1 MNLKISLNR
10 HSDTPLNRQLYAEL
24 SQLILN
30 GILEPGSRIPATRV
44 LAEELGVSRPTVTAC
59 LEQLLQEG
67 YIETRPGSGS
77 YVSSSLSKDSLE
89 RARKTKTRKAN
100 AASVADYELSDYG
113 KFIAKMPDPM
123 AIEEPKYSFYCW
135 RPALD
140 QFPLV
145 QWARVLGRH
154 ARRSSI
160 EMLDTEHDP
169 QGRLELR
176 EALAKMVKRFR
187 HVACH
192 PDQIFP
198 VMGLNQGLDLVA
210 RLHLDPKSTVLVEEP
225 GFLPASFR
233 ACGAEIHPVAVDDDG
248 LRIDRLPS
256 RNARENFDL
265 AYLTPAHQFPTSA
278 VMPLAR
284 RLEFLHWAKEHG
296 TLVLEDDYDSEY
308 QASGQP
314 IAALA
319 SLDKDQRVIYLG
331 TMNQTMFPSLGL
343 GYLIVPPRLVPVYRK
358 GRMLASEQ
366 MSPPIQAAIAEF
378 INEGHMERH
387 VKKLRS
393 IYSKRRE
400 TLVRSLEKHFG
411 ESVSIGP
418 HLRGV
423 FVSVGFNIGRHGGSS
438 LTEAEII
445 ERALGAG
452 VGLTSTRDFYIR
464 KAPARQFILGIGSLN
479 EKQIEEGV
487 RRLSKALKER

>member
-1 MNLKISLNR
+1 MKLTLDRESSR
-10 HSDTPLNRQLYAEL
+10 PLSRQLYDEL
-24 SQLILN
+24 SRLILE
-30 GILEPGSRIPATRV
+30 GVLEPGTRIPATRT
-44 LAEELGVSRPTVTAC
+44 LAESLGVSRPTVTAC

-77 YVSSSLSKDSLE
+77 YVSSTLSKSALE
-89 RARKTKTRKAN
+89 QARKVSSKKAT
-100 AASVADYELSDYG
+100 AASVSNYELSEYG
-113 KFIAKMPDPM
+113 RFIAKMPDPM
-123 AIEEPKYSFYCW
+123 PVEEPKYSFYCW

-154 ARRSSI
+154 ARQSSI
-160 EMLDTEHDP
+160 EMLDTERDP

-198 VMGLNQGLDLVA
+198 VMGLNQGLDLVS
-210 RLHLDPKSTVLVEEP
+210 RLHLDGRSTVIVEEP
-225 GFLPASFR
+225 GFLPAPFQ
-233 ACGAEIHPVAVDDDG
+233 ACGARIHPVAVDQDG
-248 LRIDRLPS
+248 MRVNRLPS
-256 RNARENFDL
+256 RNTRDHFDL

-278 VMPLAR
+278 VMPLSR
-284 RLEFLHWAKEHG
+284 RLEFLAWAKEHG

-314 IAALA
+314 IPALM

-358 GRMLASEQ
+358 ARMLASEQ

-393 IYSKRRE
+393 IYRKRRE
-400 TLVRSLEKHFG
+400 TLVRSLEKQFG
-411 ESVSIGP
+411 ENVSIGP
-418 HLRGV
+418 HQRGV
-423 FVSVGFNIGRHGGSS
+423 FVSVGFNLT

-445 ERALGAG
+445 ERAMDAG

-464 KAPARQFILGIGSLN
+464 KAPARQFIFGIGSLN
-479 EKQIEEGV
+479 EKQIEEGI
-487 RRLSKALKER
+487 RKLARAFKER